1 VLLGSDFPSIPYEYA
16 HQLEALERL
25 DLGPEWLRAVCWDN
39 AVRLLGLG
47 IRGAPEAL
55 SPVPCKGSTT
65 QEGLIGFDFGRSIQE
80 KRVEDPGLSRK
91 RSLETISADSK
102 RTDFALAA

>member
-1 VLLGSDFPSIPYEYA
+1 V
-16 HQLEALERL
+16 L
-25 DLGPEWLRAVCWDN
+25 DLGIV
-39 AVRLLGLG
+39 
-47 IRGAPEAL
+47 GAGEAL
-55 SPVPCKGSTT
+55 SRVRCSSSTT

-80 KRVEDPGLSRK
+80 KRVEDPGSSRK

>member
-1 VLLGSDFPSIPYEYA
+1 
-16 HQLEALERL
+16 
-25 DLGPEWLRAVCWDN
+25 
-39 AVRLLGLG
+39 VRLLWEFAV
-47 IRGAPEAL
+47 RRERCDRYAA
-55 SPVPCKGSTT
+55 SSTT
-65 QEGLIGFDFGRSIQE
+65 SEGLIGFDFGRSIQE

>member
-1 VLLGSDFPSIPYEYA
+1 V
-16 HQLEALERL
+16 L
-25 DLGPEWLRAVCWDN
+25 DLGIAGAGGALWR
-39 AVRLLGLG
+39 VRCS
-47 IRGAPEAL
+47 R
-55 SPVPCKGSTT
+55 STI

-102 RTDFALAA
+102 RTDFTLAA